1 MLRIGEAIAAK
12 RLQLLLPSDVEGTHD
27 FALFSIEEP
36 KTRFRAARHQSVKID
51 QPDLLRVICFCF
63 ERLRPHHRLWPFS
76 GQSLRTRFRQ
86 LCQAFAI
93 QASLGGGGPYL
104 ELSSLR
110 AGGATWF
117 MLVTEDAE
125 MLRRRGR
132 WLSYRIMEIY
142 AHEVTSLQFVPL
154 QSAWTKHCIYT
165 SMQSFHSVVEDATF
179 YDSIK
184 VPAQHW
190 FVLFASGTRA

>member
-1 MLRIGEAIAAK
+1 
-12 RLQLLLPSDVEGTHD
+12 
-27 FALFSIEEP
+27 
-36 KTRFRAARHQSVKID
+36 
-51 QPDLLRVICFCF
+51 
-63 ERLRPHHRLWPFS
+63 
-76 GQSLRTRFRQ
+76 
-86 LCQAFAI
+86 
-93 QASLGGGGPYL
+93 
-104 ELSSLR
+104 
-110 AGGATWF
+110 